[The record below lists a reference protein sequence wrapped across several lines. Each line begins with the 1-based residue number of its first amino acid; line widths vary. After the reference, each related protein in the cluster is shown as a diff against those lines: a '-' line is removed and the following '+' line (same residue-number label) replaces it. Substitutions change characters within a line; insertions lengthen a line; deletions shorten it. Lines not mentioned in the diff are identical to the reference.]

1 MGRAKS
7 VLVSMAITEAG
18 ASHNCKADK
27 GHRITKGVKRL
38 TIKEGQS
45 KLNYCLPCAQ
55 KFVALGA
62 ARLGALQ
69 AELSALLAS
78 SS

>member
-18 ASHNCKADK
+18 SSHNCRADDS
-27 GHRITKGVKRL
+27 HRITKGIKRL
-38 TIKEGQS
+38 TISEDRS

-55 KFVALGA
+55 KFIALGIQ
-62 ARLGALQ
+62 RLGHIQ
-69 AELSALLAS
+69 SELAALLDAN
-78 SS
+78 